1 METLE
6 LIFTIL
12 NIYIAAVL
20 VVGFAYSGTGRLN
33 EVVKYLPWA
42 KLSKVGGDGFIAMC
56 YLGLMAL
63 AWMSPTMGLLV
74 LAFLVLFYMSGI
86 LIVAARNEL
95 VLSK

>member
-6 LIFTIL
+6 MLFIVL

-33 EVVKYLPWA
+33 EVVNCLPWA
-42 KLSKVGGDGFIAMC
+42 KLPKVGGDGFIAMC
-56 YLGLMAL
+56 YLGLMGL
-63 AWMSPTMGLLV
+63 AWTSPTMGLLV
-74 LAFLVLFYMSGI
+74 LAFLILFYMSGI

-95 VLSK
+95 ALSK